1 MQAWNPLIESVE
13 KDFGRADTEAVDR
26 SDSSSESAREPNPVP
41 GLVLTGGGARAAY
54 QVGVLKAIAELLPGR
69 PIPFRVI
76 LGTSAGAV
84 AASVIAARARRW
96 HRAVAQI
103 EHVWANFHVEQVFYV
118 GSWRMLRAGLH
129 WLLALAPAG
138 CCCLPRRRCSTT
150 RPCAS
155 CCTGASTGATC
166 GAGVARGDIAAL
178 GLCATGYSS
187 AMSVA
192 FYEGRP
198 GIADWSRRQHIGE
211 RSELSL
217 RHLMASLAVP
227 FLFPPERLGD
237 EYYGDGAMRQLSP
250 LSPAIHLGANRL
262 LIIGVRAPHHAGVV
276 QRRAGIPSPPTP
288 GQLFGYALDTLFM
301 DQIYGDMEQLERMN
315 RVLRTA
321 PRAVPNAVP
330 VKTLLI
336 TPSEDPR
343 AVALRN
349 LQSCPRSLRALLRVI
364 GAGDVGGAQLASYLM
379 FESSYT
385 RELIDMGYRDA
396 MARADELVRFLT
408 EQDAGAGAQASVE
421 EQRA

>member
-1 MQAWNPLIESVE
+1 LAELTNDATHI
-13 KDFGRADTEAVDR
+13 
-26 SDSSSESAREPNPVP
+26 SDSSSESSLPTSVP
-41 GLVLTGGGARAAY
+41 EAVVAGLVLTGGGARAAY
-54 QVGVLKAIAELLPGR
+54 QVGVLKAISELLPGR

-103 EHVWANFHVEQVFYV
+103 ERVWANFHVGQVFHV
-118 GSWRMLRAGLH
+118 GWWSMVRAGLH
-129 WLLALAPAG
+129 WLLALLSG
-138 CCCLPRRRCSTT
+138 GLLLPSPKSLFDNSPLRELLHRSVHWRNLRR
-150 RPCAS
+150 
-155 CCTGASTGATC
+155 
-166 GAGVARGDIAAL
+166 GVARGDIAAL
-178 GLCATGYSS
+178 GLCATGYAS
-187 AMSVA
+187 AMSVT

-198 GIADWSRRQHIGE
+198 GVEDWSRRLHVGL

-227 FLFPPERLGD
+227 FLFAPERLGD
-237 EYYGDGAMRQLSP
+237 EYFGDGAMRQLSP

-262 LIIGVRAPHHAGVV
+262 LIIGVRAAHQSGVIQ
-276 QRRAGIPSPPTP
+276 QRPGKPVSPSP

-301 DQIYGDMEQLERMN
+301 DQIYGDIEQLERMN
-315 RVLRTA
+315 RTLRAA
-321 PRAVPNAVP
+321 PRAVPGAVP

-349 LQSCPRSLRALLRVI
+349 LPSCPRSLRALLRVI

-379 FESSYT
+379 FEGDYT
-385 RELIDMGYRDA
+385 RELIAMGYRDA
-396 MARADELVRFLT
+396 MARGVEIVDFLTAT
-408 EQDAGAGAQASVE
+408 EQDPVTSVQ